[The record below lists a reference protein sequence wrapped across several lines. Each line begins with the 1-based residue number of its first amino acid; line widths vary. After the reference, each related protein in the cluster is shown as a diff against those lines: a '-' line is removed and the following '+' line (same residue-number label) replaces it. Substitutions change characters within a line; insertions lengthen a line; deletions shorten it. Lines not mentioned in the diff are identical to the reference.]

1 MPDWF
6 FYLALAVFGLVF
18 GSFAN
23 VVIYRYPRS
32 ESLSYPPSHC
42 PRCDAPI
49 AWYDNVPVISWVLLS
64 ARCRSCG
71 EPISARYPS
80 VELASG
86 ILWLVAG
93 LVWGQSLR
101 TVFGIAFFYLLLILA
116 LIDIDTMRLPNGLVA
131 TLAIVGVIGVGLSE
145 ALRLDVLPLVSSAGI
160 VPGGAVVQAA
170 VGAVLA
176 GGLSALL
183 AGAYRLVR
191 HKQGFGMGDLKLLV
205 AIGLFLGPYALLALF
220 AGSILGAAYGVI
232 ASTAKRLEW
241 NAKFP
246 FGPFLAA
253 GAALTSLVGAQL
265 LTWYVGILR

>member
-1 MPDWF
+1 MPTWF
-6 FYLALAVFGLVF
+6 FLTVLALTGLAF
-18 GSFAN
+18 GSFGN
-23 VVIYRYPRS
+23 VVIWRLPRG
-32 ESLSYPPSHC
+32 ESLSHPASHC
-42 PRCDAPI
+42 PRCDEPI
-49 AWYDNVPVISWVLLS
+49 AWYDNVPVLSWVLLR

-86 ILWLVAG
+86 VLWLVAG
-93 LVWGQSLR
+93 VVWGQSLR
-101 TVFGIAFFYLLLILA
+101 TAFGIAFFYLLLILS

-131 TLAIVGVIGVGLSE
+131 ALVIVGVIGVGLSE
-145 ALRLDVLPLVSSAGI
+145 ILGSDVLPLVGSTGI

-176 GGLSALL
+176 GGISAIL
-183 AGAYRLVR
+183 AGLYRLVR
-191 HKQGFGMGDLKLLV
+191 HAQGFGMGDLKLLV
-205 AIGLFLGPYALLALF
+205 ALGLFLGPYALLALF

-253 GAALTSLVGAQL
+253 GAALTSVLGAQL
-265 LTWYVGILR
+265 MTWYVGILR